1 MAVIG
6 IDALTIGGTAS
17 AAFTARRL
25 AYLKAVP
32 GGSATVS
39 QRNKPYLIK
48 YVRTA
53 IGGSATTSARAI
65 NIQKAKAVPSANAT
79 ISQRNVLYLIKY
91 TRGSF
96 SGSATVTGAS
106 NKYKTVRGALGGSA
120 SVEAYQTQRDIPAA
134 VRDFLPVYYRDFDD
148 VNAMLQT
155 TSNES
160 TRLHAKIND
169 LLDQFYVNSAT
180 GGLTRWNT
188 LTGIEEIPQRSTDSQ
203 RHYINAKLR
212 GLGTTTPQ
220 SVDSIANSFYACE
233 TTEKP
238 SEYAVD
244 IKIVGKRG
252 VPKNLEDMDES
263 LEAVMPA
270 HIAHNW
276 EFTYLPWSEVTQ
288 AGLVW
293 RDADEYTAEG
303 LEKAFL
309 L

>member
-1 MAVIG
+1 MAVIA

-17 AAFTARRL
+17 TTFTARRL
-25 AYLKAVP
+25 AYIKALP
-32 GGSATVS
+32 GGSATTNSRVLKILKGKS
-39 QRNKPYLIK
+39 
-48 YVRTA
+48 
-53 IGGSATTSARAI
+53 S
-65 NIQKAKAVPSANAT
+65 PSANAT

-91 TRGSF
+91 TRGSI
-96 SGSATVTGAS
+96 GGNATVVGAS
-106 NKYKTVRGALGGSA
+106 KYKYKTVRGALGGNA
-120 SVEAYQTQRDIPAA
+120 TVEAYQTQRDIPAA

-155 TSNES
+155 TANES

-238 SEYAVD
+238 ADYSVD

-252 VPKNLEDMDES
+252 IPKNLEDMDAA

-288 AGLVW
+288 AGLTW
-293 RDADEYTAEG
+293 AQADEYTAEE
-303 LEKAFL
+303 LEKTFL

>member
-1 MAVIG
+1 MAVIA

-17 AAFTARRL
+17 TAFTARRL
-25 AYLKAVP
+25 SYLKAVP
-32 GGSATVS
+32 GGSATVAS
-39 QRNKPYLIK
+39 
-48 YVRTA
+48 
-53 IGGSATTSARAI
+53 RAI
-65 NIQKAKAVPSANAT
+65 KIQKGKAVPSANAT

-96 SGSATVTGAS
+96 SGNATVAGS
-106 NKYKTVRGALGGSA
+106 SKYKYKTVRGALVGNA
-120 SVEAYQTQRDIPAA
+120 TVEAYQTQRDIPAA

-155 TSNES
+155 TANES

-188 LTGIEEIPQRSTDSQ
+188 LTAIEEIPQRSTDSQ

-233 TTEKP
+233 TSEKP
-238 SEYAVD
+238 ADYSVD

-252 VPKNLEDMDES
+252 IPKNLEDMDS
-263 LEAVMPA
+263 ALDAVMPA
-270 HIAHNW
+270 HIAHSW
-276 EFTYLPWSEVTQ
+276 EFTYLPWSEVTEAQ
-288 AGLVW
+288 LIW
-293 RDADEYTAEG
+293 QEADEYTTED